1 MQLELSSVTFTNVH
15 FRQQSTS
22 NHFGKSFLFLL
33 YKFKILVTIT
43 SCFFTLSCDDWK
55 IKSNQSISF
64 FPRQFLWGSVSGK
77 PSLHPSCHSPTHT
90 HTHITLCL
98 TNTHMYTHTQENPL
112 SSISLPNTHIH
123 HSLPCTHTHTSTLF
137 SASSFAW
144 FRTCGRGEEKPCVS
158 PEPEL
163 TASQPQP
170 QCLQVKQ
177 KLDVPL
183 LPAFSHILALLSWPR
198 MFWSVQFKSNSDM

>member
-77 PSLHPSCHSPTHT
+77 PSLHPSCPSPTHT
-90 HTHITLCL
+90 HTHTSLSAL
-98 TNTHMYTHTQENPL
+98 PTHT
-112 SSISLPNTHIH
+112 
-123 HSLPCTHTHTSTLF
+123 CTHTHRKILCPPFPSPTHTYTILF
-137 SASSFAW
+137 PAHTHTHKHSLLCLFLCLVQNLWARWRETMCVTRARTDCKPAPASVSSSEAEIRCAFA
-144 FRTCGRGEEKPCVS
+144 PCI
-158 PEPEL
+158 
-163 TASQPQP
+163 
-170 QCLQVKQ
+170 
-177 KLDVPL
+177 
-183 LPAFSHILALLSWPR
+183 FSHPGP
-198 MFWSVQFKSNSDM
+198 FKLT